1 MYLPITYI
9 RQLPISENIMINYNY
24 NNIIMIKAVFDIRN
38 FIIKLLV

>member
-9 RQLPISENIMINYNY
+9 RQLPISENIKINYNY
-24 NNIIMIKAVFDIRN
+24 NNIIMIKVVFDIRN

>member
-24 NNIIMIKAVFDIRN
+24 IIMIKAVFDIRN